1 MTAIEDQTSTIY
13 EPLSRAVIR
22 DITASMDAQEARW
35 LVDYYYAVQD
45 YRIQAAGQAR
55 AVSQS
60 ADDAPSLLAVELS
73 EKMEETE
80 KLIKYGLQKYAE
92 ASPPGQWAMSI
103 TGIGPVIA
111 AGLLAHIDITKCPT
125 VGGIWK
131 FAGLDPS
138 VKWHG
143 SKDVRE
149 IVQRARDAEETE
161 WDALVWICR
170 SFNLRPGDV
179 LKNAKLVDKTIS
191 VKDAMKIAKK
201 LGGDLAAAE
210 IVQFEGDNVLLR
222 AFAQNG
228 GKAFEAGYPGAK
240 IDWQAI
246 TPTLSKRPWN
256 AKLKVLCWKIGD
268 SFVKNKGR
276 ESDIYGHVYEERKEL
291 EVSRNEA
298 GAFADQAASAL
309 SERNIKDK
317 ELKATYEAGRL
328 PAGRLDLRARRYA
341 VKLFLAHLHH
351 VMYET
356 QYGKL
361 PPKPYIIEH
370 GGHTHYISPPN
381 WVSR

>member
-125 VGGIWK
+125 VGGIWN

-143 SKDVRE
+143 S
-149 IVQRARDAEETE
+149 
-161 WDALVWICR
+161 
-170 SFNLRPGDV
+170 
-179 LKNAKLVDKTIS
+179 
-191 VKDAMKIAKK
+191 
-201 LGGDLAAAE
+201 
-210 IVQFEGDNVLLR
+210 
-222 AFAQNG
+222 
-228 GKAFEAGYPGAK
+228 
-240 IDWQAI
+240 
-246 TPTLSKRPWN
+246 
-256 AKLKVLCWKIGD
+256 
-268 SFVKNKGR
+268 
-276 ESDIYGHVYEERKEL
+276 
-291 EVSRNEA
+291 
-298 GAFADQAASAL
+298 
-309 SERNIKDK
+309 
-317 ELKATYEAGRL
+317 
-328 PAGRLDLRARRYA
+328 
-341 VKLFLAHLHH
+341 
-351 VMYET
+351 
-356 QYGKL
+356 
-361 PPKPYIIEH
+361 
-370 GGHTHYISPPN
+370 
-381 WVSR
+381 